1 MIFNHFS
8 SDSRVWLFI
17 ANQKL
22 SPSQSE
28 LLHCQFSNFCE
39 NWKSHGTLL
48 QGEIKCI
55 HDQLIVFGA
64 NQQNL
69 CGRSV
74 DALVRFVR
82 ETENSLGLDLLNRNR
97 MVYLKNDV
105 FNPFLFREIKNLKI
119 NGSISSTAMITNN
132 FIEKNGEDLFIPLDQ
147 SPFKD

>member
-22 SPSQSE
+22 SPSQSG
-28 LLHCQFSNFCE
+28 LLHSQFSNFCK

-48 QGEIKCI
+48 HGEIKCI
-55 HDQLIVFGA
+55 HQQLIVYGA

-97 MVYLKNDV
+97 MGYLKNDV
-105 FNPFLFREIKNLKI
+105 FNTFLFHEIKNLKI
-119 NGSISSTAMITNN
+119 NSSISTTTMITNN

>member
-22 SPSQSE
+22 SSSQSE
-28 LLHCQFSNFCE
+28 LLHSQFSNFCE

-64 NQQNL
+64 NQQDL

-97 MVYLKNDV
+97 MGYLKNDV
-105 FNPFLFREIKNLKI
+105 FNPFHFHEIENLKI
-119 NGSISSTAMITNN
+119 NSSISSTTMITNN
-132 FIEKNGEDLFIPLDQ
+132 FIEKNGEDLFIPLGQ
-147 SPFKD
+147 SPFRD